1 MISDVFIDRPRLAGV
16 IAIVTT
22 LAGAI
27 AITAIP
33 VAQFPDIVPPQVQVS
48 GSYPGAGAAV
58 VEQTVAQP
66 IEARVN
72 GVDKMLY
79 MKSTSGNDGSYS
91 LTVTFA
97 LGSDP
102 DINTVNVQNR
112 LSLAEPKLPDE
123 VKRQGLTVKK
133 KSSALLQVI
142 DIYSP
147 KGTYDALFLSN
158 YATINIIDTLARVE
172 GVGDVFVFGPLD
184 YSMRVWVDSE
194 RIAGLSLTTN
204 DLVAAI
210 QSQNVQA
217 PVGRIGAQ
225 PIARDQQFQLNIQ
238 TKGRLVEV
246 GEFERIVVRA
256 NPDGSVVRLG
266 DVARIELG
274 AATSDTFGRFNGK
287 PATVI
292 GIYQAPGS
300 NAVATADK
308 VRATLVQ
315 LSRQFPDDV
324 AFNINY
330 DTTVFVKASIESV
343 IHTLVEAFVLVIIV
357 VFLFLGSWR
366 ATVIPMIAVPVS
378 LIGTFAVLLAL
389 GFSANMVSLLALV
402 LAIGIVVDDA
412 IVVVENVE
420 RVMEEEHLPPK
431 EATKKAMG
439 EITAPI
445 VAITLVLLSVFV
457 PVGFIPGIAGVLFQQ
472 FAVAVSVAMVLSAI
486 NALTLS
492 PALCAIMLRPVH
504 ERRGIMGYVMRSIDR
519 GRDGYAAIVSRLVR
533 VSVLALVL
541 VGVFAASTYGLFSIT
556 PTGFLP
562 EEDQGLAIVEVQLPD
577 AAAANRTAAAVERVE
592 NFVGQIP
599 GVQDVTSVVGYSFL
613 SGVAQSNSAILFNAL
628 RPFDE
633 RTDRSMSA
641 DAVIRAI
648 RREAVGIRE
657 AAVVAFNLPPIV
669 GLGSTSGF
677 EFQLQNLAGR
687 PPDEFAAVMRGL
699 VLQANQQPELAAV
712 FSTFTASTPQLY
724 LDIDRNKA
732 QVLGVA
738 VNDIFN
744 ALQATLGGFYVND
757 FNVFG
762 RTWQVKVQGEQN
774 DRARVSDIW
783 KIRVRNA
790 KGEMVPMTAL
800 AEVRVIVGPQALIR
814 YNNYS
819 SITINGSAAP
829 GVSSGAAI
837 AAMERAAESLPAGY
851 SFEWTGTALQE
862 KQATGQTTVIL
873 ALAVLF
879 AYLFLVALYE
889 SWTIP
894 VPVLLSVVVGL
905 VGALVSLHAT
915 GLSLDV
921 YAQIGIVVLIA
932 LASKN
937 GILIVEFAKERREQG
952 RPILDAAI
960 EGARM
965 RIRAVMMTS
974 LAFILG
980 LLPLVVAAGAGAASR
995 RAVGTAVF
1003 GGMIAASLIGVFL
1016 IPGLYVVFQQ
1026 LRERVKGARTG
1037 AKPAPAE

>member
-1 MISDVFIDRPRLAGV
+1 MISDVFIDRPRLAAV

-27 AITAIP
+27 AIAAIP
-33 VAQFPDIVPPQVQVS
+33 VAQFPDIVPPQVQVN

-112 LSLAEPKLPDE
+112 LSLAEPNLPDE
-123 VKRQGLTVKK
+123 VRRQGLTVTKR
-133 KSSALLQVI
+133 SSALLQVI
-142 DIYSP
+142 NIYSP

-158 YATINIIDTLARVE
+158 YATINLIDTLSRVE

-194 RIAGLSLTTN
+194 RLTSLSLTVN
-204 DLVAAI
+204 DLAAAI

-217 PVGRIGAQ
+217 AVGRIGAQ
-225 PIARDQQFQLNIQ
+225 PIARDQQLQLNIQ
-238 TKGRLVEV
+238 TRGRLVEPA
-246 GEFERIVVRA
+246 EFQRIVVRA

-274 AATSDTFGRFNGK
+274 AASSDTYGRFNGQ
-287 PATVI
+287 PATVL
-292 GIYQAPGS
+292 GIFQAPGS
-300 NAVATADK
+300 NAVATADAIK
-308 VRATLVQ
+308 AE
-315 LSRQFPDDV
+315 LSRLSGQFPDDV
-324 AFNINY
+324 AYNVNY
-330 DTTVFVKASIESV
+330 DTTVFVRASIESV
-343 IHTLVEAFVLVIIV
+343 IQTLVEAFVLVVIV

-366 ATVIPMIAVPVS
+366 ATLIPMIAVPVS

-389 GFSANMVSLLALV
+389 GFSANMISLLALV

-420 RVMEEEHLPPK
+420 RIMEEEHLPPT
-431 EATKKAMG
+431 EAAKKAMG

-445 VAITLVLLSVFV
+445 IAITLVLLSVFV
-457 PVGFIPGIAGVLFQQ
+457 PVGFIPGVAGVLFQE
-472 FAVAVSVAMVLSAI
+472 FAVAVSVAMLLSTI

-492 PALCAIMLRPVH
+492 PALCAIMLRPTH
-504 ERRGIMGYVMRSIDR
+504 ERRGVMRHVLGAIDR
-519 GRDGYAAIVSRLVR
+519 GRDWYAAAVARLVR
-533 VSVLALVL
+533 VAALALIL
-541 VGVFAASTYGLFSIT
+541 VGVFAASTYGLFRIT

-562 EEDQGLAIVEVQLPD
+562 EEDQGLVFVEVQLPD
-577 AAAANRTAAAVERVE
+577 AAAVNRTAAVVERVE
-592 NFVGQIP
+592 NFVREIP
-599 GVQDVTSVVGYSFL
+599 GVQNVTTVVGYSFL
-613 SGVAQSNSAILFNAL
+613 NSVAQSNSAVLFCAL
-628 RPFDE
+628 RPFGE
-633 RTDRSMSA
+633 RADRSMSVDSIIA
-641 DAVIRAI
+641 AI
-648 RREAVGIRE
+648 RREAASVRE
-657 AAVVAFNLPPIV
+657 AAVIAFNLPPII
-669 GLGSTSGF
+669 GLGSTGGF
-677 EFQLQNLAGR
+677 EFQLQNLTGR
-687 PPDEFAAVMRGL
+687 PPEELAAVMRGL
-699 VLQANQQPELAAV
+699 IISANQQPELAAV

-724 LDIDRNKA
+724 LEIDRNKA

-738 VNDIFN
+738 ISDIFN
-744 ALQATLGGFYVND
+744 VLQATLGGLYVND

-762 RTWQVKVQGEQN
+762 RTWQVTVQGQQS
-774 DRARVSDIW
+774 DRARVADIW
-783 KIRVRNA
+783 KIHVRNA
-790 KGEMVPMTAL
+790 KGEMVPMSAL
-800 AEVRVIVGPQALIR
+800 AEARLIVAPQALTR
-814 YNNYS
+814 FNNYS
-819 SITINGSAAP
+819 SVTINGAARP

-837 AAMERAAESLPAGY
+837 AAMERAAEILPQGY
-851 SFEWTGTALQE
+851 SYEWTGTALQE
-862 KQATGQTTVIL
+862 KQAAGQTTVIL
-873 ALAVLF
+873 TLAVLF

-894 VPVLLSVVVGL
+894 IPVLLSVVVGL
-905 VGALVSLHAT
+905 VGALVALRIA

-937 GILIVEFAKERREQG
+937 GILIVEFAKERRERG

-974 LAFILG
+974 LSFILA
-980 LLPLVVAAGAGAASR
+980 LLPLVIATGAGAASR

-1016 IPGLYVVFQQ
+1016 IPGLYVVFQR
-1026 LRERVKGARTG
+1026 LRERLKGERVVAR
-1037 AKPAPAE
+1037 PEPAE

>member
-48 GSYPGAGAAV
+48 GNYPGAGAAV

-133 KSSALLQVI
+133 RSSALLQVI

-194 RIAGLSLTTN
+194 RLAGLSLTTN

-225 PIARDQQFQLNIQ
+225 PIARDQQLQLNIQ
-238 TKGRLVEV
+238 TKGRLVEAD
-246 GEFERIVVRA
+246 EFERIVVRA

-274 AATSDTFGRFNGK
+274 AATSDTFGRLNGK

-308 VRATLVQ
+308 VRATLQQ

-324 AFNINY
+324 AFGINY

-366 ATVIPMIAVPVS
+366 ATVIPMVAVPVS
-378 LIGTFAVLLAL
+378 LIGTFAILLAL

-445 VAITLVLLSVFV
+445 IAITLVLLSVFV

-519 GRDGYAAIVSRLVR
+519 GRDGYAAVVARLVR
-533 VSVLALVL
+533 VAVLALLL
-541 VGVFAASTYGLFSIT
+541 VGVFAAGTYGLFRIT

-577 AAAANRTAAAVERVE
+577 AAAANRTAATVERVE
-592 NFVGQIP
+592 NFVSQIP

-648 RREAVGIRE
+648 RREAVGVRE

-687 PPDEFAAVMRGL
+687 PPEEFAAVMRGL
-699 VLQANQQPELAAV
+699 ILQANQQPELAAV
-712 FSTFTASTPQLY
+712 FSTFTANTPQLY

-744 ALQATLGGFYVND
+744 ALQATLGGLYVND

-762 RTWQVKVQGEQN
+762 RTWQVKVQGDQS

-800 AEVRVIVGPQALIR
+800 AEVRVIVAPQALTR

-819 SITINGSAAP
+819 SITINGAAAP
-829 GVSSGAAI
+829 GVSSGDAI
-837 AAMERAAESLPAGY
+837 AAMERAAATLPAGY

-862 KQATGQTTVIL
+862 KQATGQTTIIL

-905 VGALVSLHAT
+905 VGALVSLHVA

-952 RPILDAAI
+952 RPILDAAV

-980 LLPLVVAAGAGAASR
+980 LLPLVIATGAGAASR

-1026 LRERVKGARTG
+1026 LRERLKGQRAV
-1037 AKPAPAE
+1037 AKPEPAE